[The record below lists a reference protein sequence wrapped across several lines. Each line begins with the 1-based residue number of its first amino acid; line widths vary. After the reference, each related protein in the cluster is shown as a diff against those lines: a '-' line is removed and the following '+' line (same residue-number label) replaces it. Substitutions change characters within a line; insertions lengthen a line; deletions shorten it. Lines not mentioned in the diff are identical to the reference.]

1 MEHVKFHKRIY
12 YIVGSVFLVTDKQ
25 SQVEYALKQI
35 RVNESDL
42 CKYLLYKFI

>member
-1 MEHVKFHKRIY
+1 MEHVRFYKWTHLV
-12 YIVGSVFLVTDKQ
+12 VGSVFLVIDKQ

-42 CKYLLYKFI
+42 CKYLLYEFI